1 MLDLSVI
8 IVNYNSSFFLQI
20 CLDALVLALKDI
32 KAETIV
38 IDNQSSDDSCA
49 VVKERYPWVNLI
61 ENATNEGFGKANNR
75 GIVISKGKHVL
86 LLNPDT
92 IVQKETLLQ
101 SMAIL
106 NRDLKNG
113 AVGVKMLDGSGV
125 FLPESKRGLPIPEV
139 AFYKAFGMAKLF
151 PKSKRFARYY
161 LGHLSSELEA
171 EVEVLAGA
179 YMMCDAQLL
188 RSCGGF
194 DEDFFMY
201 GEDIDL
207 SYRMTQ
213 KGYKIYYSPEFPIIH
228 FKGESA
234 GRDAAWVKR
243 FYEAMHLFSE
253 KHFSHQ
259 GWLWS
264 QVLNLGIRVR
274 KMMTNTIEPKLVSS
288 DLSSLALLV
297 LSSDEDIH
305 QWDKVTR
312 QFKSVFLQHPDNY
325 NLALYDAVLFL
336 PDVDR
341 RLQIKVIQ
349 QYAQEKQ
356 FFFASDDFVLTSPS
370 SLSKGEIYSRI

>member
-1 MLDLSVI
+1 MLELSIV
-8 IVNYNSSFFLQI
+8 IVNYNSSYFLQL
-20 CLDALVLALKDI
+20 CLDALASAINDFD
-32 KAETIV
+32 AETIV
-38 IDNQSSDDSCA
+38 IDNQSIDDSCA
-49 VVKERYPWVNLI
+49 IVKEKYPWVNLI

-75 GIVISKGKHVL
+75 GIAIAKGKQIL

-92 IVQKETLLQ
+92 IVQEKTLRQ
-101 SMAIL
+101 SISIL
-106 NRDLKNG
+106 MRHPKNG
-113 AVGVKMLDGSGV
+113 AVGVKMMDGSGV

-161 LGHLSSELEA
+161 LGHLSSDKET

-188 RSCGGF
+188 KDCGGF

-213 KGYKIYYSPEFPIIH
+213 KGYKIFYSPEYPIIH

-234 GRDAAWVKR
+234 GRDAAWAKR

-264 QVLNLGIRVR
+264 QVLDLGIHLR
-274 KMMTNTIEPKLVSS
+274 KMIATSS
-288 DLSSLALLV
+288 SETPTPTDLSTLKLLV
-297 LSSDEDIH
+297 LSSSKDIKK
-305 QWDKVTR
+305 WESITN
-312 QFKSVFLQHPDNY
+312 QFKSVVQQDLNSY
-325 NLALYDAVLFL
+325 KVALFDAILFL

-341 RLQIKVIQ
+341 SVQLNIIQ
-349 QYAQEKQ
+349 ENKGEKQ
-356 FFFASDDFVLTSPS
+356 FFFAADDFVLTSPS
-370 SLSKGEIYSRI
+370 SISQGEIYPL